1 MRDGRQLMQIEA
13 SFLKKKMKPPLKY
26 RDTCHQIS
34 GKLKRKLGIK
44 LWAIK
49 RILGTKLEF
58 FFLVENHANYWVTH
72 ILLKRN
78 LTTLNVLAKSI
89 WADGST
95 IIIT

>member
-13 SFLKKKMKPPLKY
+13 SFPLKKKKKKKILKPPLKY

-49 RILGTKLEF
+49 RILGTKLE
-58 FFLVENHANYWVTH
+58 L
-72 ILLKRN
+72 I
-78 LTTLNVLAKSI
+78 
-89 WADGST
+89 
-95 IIIT
+95 